1 MLSVQRAVSCGVLDW
16 SESAPQGGLPA
27 RANTGCHMTRRG
39 RLTNLSRSA
48 SPSRPPPFLLR
59 SLCACLSFS
68 PFSLICPLVALCS
81 HRLLVCARIGFSLAV
96 ASFPLVFRPMPTV
109 LKFVHRLISS
119 LSQSPLGVMR
129 PVALTHGQFHAYMM
143 LILLRATTLVPL
155 SSAWIC
161 YMICEGHR

>member
-1 MLSVQRAVSCGVLDW
+1 MRCFGLVRVSTAGWPPSPGEHGVSYD
-16 SESAPQGGLPA
+16 PQGSSDESLPQ
-27 RANTGCHMTRRG
+27 RFSVST
-39 RLTNLSRSA
+39 
-48 SPSRPPPFLLR
+48 PPHSPFLLR